1 MMYSPVAPACTGET
15 ASTSNGSRKS
25 QRLIGFYRSTIYAG
39 DGLGANVGGMTSVSS
54 QNTDRTEPVPPSE
67 FRISFAADEILVCLS
82 LPDER
87 EAVAVNQHLGGQ
99 RTRIVV

>member
-1 MMYSPVAPACTGET
+1 MMYSPVAAACTGET
-15 ASTSNGSRKS
+15 ASASKGSRKS

-54 QNTDRTEPVPPSE
+54 QNTDRTEPVPSE